1 MGIVMRDNLLGGWNR
16 NKVVIGGRMAIINHL
31 RVFSIKIKY
40 LDKENYNWK
49 MVTKSMGSL
58 VSIVAYRFKMQ
69 NSNLMAT
76 PSFAVNPNIFRK
88 NIKRTTNRR
97 SYSI

>member
-1 MGIVMRDNLLGGWNR
+1 
-16 NKVVIGGRMAIINHL
+16 
-31 RVFSIKIKY
+31 
-40 LDKENYNWK
+40 
-49 MVTKSMGSL
+49 MGSL